1 MLRPSICLMAAA
13 ALLGAPAPA
22 ALADDRDPTPE
33 ERARIESVLSAEGFV
48 EWDDI
53 EWEDSV
59 WEVDD
64 AETADG
70 KEYDLKL
77 DQTFNI
83 IEREE
88 D

>member
-1 MLRPSICLMAAA
+1 MLRSCLSLA
-13 ALLGAPAPA
+13 LGAACLAAPA

-33 ERARIESVLSAEGFV
+33 EQAQIEAVLTAEGFV
-48 EWDDI
+48 EWDEI
-53 EWEDSV
+53 EWEDGV
-59 WEVDD
+59 WEVDE

-70 KEYDLKL
+70 EEYELKL
-77 DQTFNI
+77 DQTFSI